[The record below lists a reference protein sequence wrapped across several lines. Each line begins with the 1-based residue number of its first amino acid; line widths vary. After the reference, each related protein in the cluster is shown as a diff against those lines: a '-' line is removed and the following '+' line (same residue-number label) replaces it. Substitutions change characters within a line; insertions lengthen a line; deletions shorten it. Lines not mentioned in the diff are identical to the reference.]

1 MRSLAFGK
9 AMKPVALD
17 KKPQPELQALAR
29 SQGLRITGTAA
40 AKLQA
45 GSLFQ
50 FYINGAISQ
59 SRQGQPFGALLLT
72 IIKGVTIIN
81 SSGGGAPDEK
91 PCFWE
96 SYEASGFG
104 QEATGSG
111 IRELQALARSQGLR
125 ITGTAAAKLQAGSL
139 FQFYINGA
147 ISQSRQGQPLWSPA
161 FDNNKGGDNNK
172 LIRGRGSR

>member
-1 MRSLAFGK
+1 MTIIKGVTIINSSGGGAPDEKPCVWESYEASGFGQE
-9 AMKPVALD
+9 ATGSGI
-17 KKPQPELQALAR
+17 PELQALAR

-40 AKLQA
+40 AKFQA

-50 FYINGAISQ
+50 FYINGAISK

-91 PCFWE
+91 PCVWE

-111 IRELQALARSQGLR
+111 IRELQAYLRFARMLS
-125 ITGTAAAKLQAGSL
+125 
-139 FQFYINGA
+139 N
-147 ISQSRQGQPLWSPA
+147 
-161 FDNNKGGDNNK
+161 
-172 LIRGRGSR
+172 

>member
-17 KKPQPELQALAR
+17 KKPQALVFESCRLWPLAR

-59 SRQGQPFGALLLT
+59 SRHGQPFGALLLT
-72 IIKGVTIIN
+72 ITKGMTIIN

-111 IRELQALARSQGLR
+111 IREMQAYLRFARMLS
-125 ITGTAAAKLQAGSL
+125 
-139 FQFYINGA
+139 N
-147 ISQSRQGQPLWSPA
+147 
-161 FDNNKGGDNNK
+161 
-172 LIRGRGSR
+172 

>member
-1 MRSLAFGK
+1 M
-9 AMKPVALD
+9 
-17 KKPQPELQALAR
+17 
-29 SQGLRITGTAA
+29 
-40 AKLQA
+40 
-45 GSLFQ
+45 
-50 FYINGAISQ
+50 
-59 SRQGQPFGALLLT
+59 T

-111 IRELQALARSQGLR
+111 IPELQALARSQGLR
-125 ITGTAAAKLQAGSL
+125 IPGTAAAKLQAGSL

-147 ISQSRQGQPLWSPA
+147 ISQSRQG
-161 FDNNKGGDNNK
+161 
-172 LIRGRGSR
+172 